1 MRRVKIVSVKIY
13 TKTGDTGETSLF
25 GGKRISKA
33 DLQVEAYGTVDELS
47 SFLGLAHAK
56 LKDRQWR
63 KEIEDIQ
70 KDLWKIMAAL
80 SGSKDD
86 LTFLSRRI
94 AFFEKRIDKLTADLP
109 VLRRFILPGGTE
121 VSSLFHICRTVCRRA
136 ERRCVALLSGD
147 LKFQTKNFKL
157 IVKYLNRLSDTLF
170 MYARYFA
177 KGREV
182 TTRV

>member
-1 MRRVKIVSVKIY
+1 MRRVKIVFVKIY

-70 KDLWKIMAAL
+70 KDLWKIMAVL
-80 SGSKDD
+80 SGSRND
-86 LTFLSRRI
+86 LSFLGKRI
-94 AFFEKRIDKLTADLP
+94 TSFEKRIDKLTAGLP
-109 VLRRFILPGGTE
+109 LLRRFILPGGTE
-121 VSSLFHICRTVCRRA
+121 VSSLFHVCRAVCRRA
-136 ERRCVALLSGD
+136 ERRSVSLMQTD
-147 LKFQTKNFKL
+147 RKFQTKNLKL
-157 IVKYLNRLSDTLF
+157 IIKYLNRLSDTLF
-170 MYARYFA
+170 TYARSFG
-177 KGREV
+177 KDREI
-182 TTRV
+182 TT